1 MKKNSCQL
9 YWLTDPGGSL
19 DWFVT
24 ARTGDH
30 ANSAAHSR
38 NMLPAVPGLCCH
50 PMQSNPATGSAGI
63 CTTSSTPKAC
73 GSVEEMVTDGSTGD
87 SIGIRELLEF
97 SAWGF
102 LIGAL
107 RFFQHMTA
115 AVSAKF
121 FKPEQNRADSSLHS
135 RQ

>member
-9 YWLTDPGGSL
+9 YWLTDPGWVVRL
-19 DWFVT
+19 VCD

-50 PMQSNPATGSAGI
+50 PMQSNPVTVSAGI

-73 GSVEEMVTDGSTGD
+73 GSADEMGTEG
-87 SIGIRELLEF
+87 
-97 SAWGF
+97 
-102 LIGAL
+102 L
-107 RFFQHMTA
+107 RA
-115 AVSAKF
+115 
-121 FKPEQNRADSSLHS
+121 
-135 RQ
+135 